1 MTNAIVLSLD
11 FFYNFRASI
20 INGIVVV
27 LIECFEVLYNKFTI
41 TKVRDVYKEI
51 VYTIGAFINLLSWR
65 DSASS
70 NHDVAL

>member
-51 VYTIGAFINLLSWR
+51 VYTIGAFINLLS
-65 DSASS
+65 
-70 NHDVAL
+70 